1 MKTEL
6 QLKLHLHPHI
16 LDKIFLFKYVTLS
29 CLENER
35 GKEEEEEKEKLLLDC
50 SDMNKVQIA
59 YQLWKAKFDLI
70 IDNLL
75 LSIRVNVDTNLASQH
90 PYRSQCMHT
99 AVEFQSNR
107 SFLDLYIKG
116 TWVI

>member
-6 QLKLHLHPHI
+6 RLKLHLHPHI

-59 YQLWKAKFDLI
+59 YQL
-70 IDNLL
+70 
-75 LSIRVNVDTNLASQH
+75 
-90 PYRSQCMHT
+90 
-99 AVEFQSNR
+99 
-107 SFLDLYIKG
+107 
-116 TWVI
+116 